1 MSQARRARLCT
12 AGKITQRNTDAR
24 FYTRLEDGTS
34 PKKNFFVYYEIDV
47 DQEVMTV
54 LRTPNGTTATT
65 TARGSCWSLFRVP
78 APQLA

>member
-1 MSQARRARLCT
+1 M
-12 AGKITQRNTDAR
+12 GEITKRNTDAR

-34 PKKNFFVYYEIDV
+34 PKKNFFVYYEID

-54 LRTPNGTTATT
+54 LRTPNGTT
-65 TARGSCWSLFRVP
+65 TARGSCWSLCRVP

>member
-1 MSQARRARLCT
+1 M
-12 AGKITQRNTDAR
+12 GEITKRNTDAR

-54 LRTPNGTTATT
+54 LRTPNGTTATDD
-65 TARGSCWSLFRVP
+65 CLWVLLEPV
-78 APQLA
+78 